1 MNKKILRSIII
12 FFVCLLA
19 LSISGKTGAVHA
31 YEDQQFSLQGSV
43 ILVSTDIIT
52 DTTWV
57 SGNVYYIQNNIE
69 VKSGVTLTIEGGTIV
84 KFRVPYDPATQALTG
99 LTVNGALRFTNTGPE
114 DIQRVT
120 FTSGRDDTFGGDTNG
135 DGTQTQPAAGDWNSV
150 RLTKWADTDPSYQY
164 LTFRY
169 SKDGLNFH
177 NATSTTV
184 SPVFEDN
191 MFVENTCGLT
201 LWLTSNGNIEGQVNR
216 NIFTG
221 NRFGFCARRTAGL
234 GQNNPTLTE
243 NNFNNNKMLPIYL
256 YGTSF
261 PTYVNNTFSGYIEP
275 GDKLGVGL
283 AGEFNGSG
291 TLTVVNDMPFVILS
305 PMYIQGTG
313 VNVTI
318 PAGAIFKSY
327 TRYDLANPTDL
338 LPGLRVYADV
348 TFEATEIDPI
358 IFTSYRDDTFG
369 GDTNGDGVDTE
380 PYPADWAGLLY
391 VDSRAP
397 TDANLTFQHLTFR
410 YAINGL
416 LYQTTTT
423 VAGGRA
429 PIISDSKFE
438 YNQNGL
444 RFRAVSNNLN
454 SRIEPTI
461 QNSSFTGQGIIP
473 AVKTDVEPGVPV
485 MLENT
490 VEPTFSNNT
499 FSENLHPA
507 IGLVGRWRGTVVL
520 PPVAGQGLSQ
530 LPYLVHGDFWLGDA
544 NIPIGVDS
552 ATNLTIPQGVVF
564 KFFVNNFDR
573 NTRSRLLGSG
583 RLTLENLL
591 AGPYIF
597 TSYYDDEYGGD
608 TDGGTAIAP
617 AARDWGSVVIR
628 HPDSAITYS
637 TFRYGDKA
645 LHVQNRDTTA
655 GAPFDAEISHSI
667 FEYNDYG
674 LYLDIQA
681 TNDITSLISNNIFQF
696 NSVGLGT
703 FALSGSNGLSQPV
716 WRENIFQASTLFPLY
731 LNGSATLEFYEPSN
745 ELLNNSHTAIALGG
759 YHGAVKDDPGYEI
772 ILPRIYEG
780 PESPKSE
787 LLVPYVV
794 WDNANFDSQTST
806 WIDGGLIFKFNAAK
820 SLHFFGQL
828 TMNTSVTDGNV
839 FTSYKDDTHL
849 GDTNGDG
856 NSTLPARRNWGGLYL
871 YNPNTP
877 GFSYSTF
884 NYSADGLVL
893 FQKSPYN
900 LGSNLAIP
908 VTHNRFEENGTG
920 LKFLIASNNDITSP
934 VEYNIFT
941 HNDYGFNA
949 YTTLDPSY
957 PNHCGTSD
965 PTLTQNE
972 FSHHSAFPLYLKGS
986 SNPTYVGNTFTANDH
1001 PAIAVGGIWCRDATW
1016 SKVYDDT
1023 FGQDMPYVVTDNL
1036 LQEHYYTIPPTITL
1050 PDSLVVKFT
1059 SAVYIYAYG
1068 YLEML
1073 SEPGKEVIFTA
1084 YADDS
1089 FAGDI
1094 NGDGPPA
1101 SIPRTAWKTVWVMDY
1116 PGKINQIHDLKV
1128 YYATSGL
1135 GLYYEGPEN
1144 TQTATKIWNAEFGNS
1159 FSGLALVI
1167 GWRQIGST
1175 INPGA
1180 GNINAELQN
1189 IAMHDSSYGIL
1200 TVAHDKSIGI
1210 VKPSLQNVTFTDITY
1225 YPIFLGGTSYFS
1237 YVADVEILASPDAA
1251 SAPSALSGVD
1261 ALNLESN
1268 ETTGLTLEG
1277 FDLPGNREVLDS
1289 IEPGKVTLQSA
1300 SAPLANLTAA
1310 LDLSP
1315 AIAIAGAWNNAGELA
1330 KVEGVPYAVVGGF
1343 PLTMIT
1349 DNFTYKP
1356 ADNVT
1361 IGAVNAGNAQVSVP
1375 AGTVFKFS
1383 KDRLITVYGTF
1394 NLLSTP
1400 SQPVIFTSIKDD
1412 SAAGDTNRDGPAS
1425 LPSAGDWGEIRL
1437 ASTNNFHN
1445 AVVRYATKG
1454 LHIYFTGLVNQNN
1467 ASSVAESTFMKNI
1480 RGVSLTT
1487 LDNGDIF
1494 SSINDSTFT
1503 QNTIHIQGNSS
1514 NVGKTGHLCID
1525 AHDNDL
1531 FGDLNQNGI
1540 ENNNLNGHSVVI
1552 PGCDPNEAFDATN
1565 NYWGHETGPN
1575 HPSLNPEGLG
1585 SKVSDRVLF
1594 DPWRT
1599 EPVNPPAT
1607 YTISGRITK
1616 ETAVGEGLAGVKVRL
1631 QTESQGDFNTVTDS
1645 EGYYSFSGLQN
1656 GRYLVTPSLSGYLFT
1671 PSVLDIL
1678 LGGFD
1683 GTDSN
1688 FIATISPGGP
1698 VFSVNDVNS
1707 LRPLSSTI
1715 TQYCTFTVSLNMAP
1729 DPSAN
1734 PTVDYA
1740 TSPGTA
1746 NATTDYV
1753 HTQGKLTF
1761 SADGSL
1767 SQQVAVPLRVTDLD
1781 DPDKYFYLILN
1792 NPVHGTLGYSTGVCT
1807 IKTTRVVFLPL
1818 ITK

>member
-1 MNKKILRSIII
+1 MNKKVLRSIVIVFI
-12 FFVCLLA
+12 CLLG
-19 LSISGKTGAVHA
+19 LSIPEKTGAVHA
-31 YEDQQFSLQGSV
+31 YEDQQSSLQGSV
-43 ILVSTDIIT
+43 ILINSNVVA

-57 SGNVYYIQNNIE
+57 SGNIYYIQNNIE
-69 VKSGVTLTIEGGTIV
+69 VIDGVTLTIEGGAIV
-84 KFRVPYDPATQALTG
+84 KFHVPYDPATQPLTG

-114 DIQRVT
+114 DLQRVT

-177 NATSTTV
+177 NTTATAV
-184 SPVFEDN
+184 MPFFEDN

-201 LWLTSNGNIEGQVNR
+201 LSLTSNGNIEGQVNR

-221 NRFGFCARRTAGL
+221 NKFGFCTRRTSGL
-234 GQNNPTLTE
+234 GQVNPILTE
-243 NNFNNNKMLPIYL
+243 NNFNNNKILPVYL
-256 YGTSF
+256 FGTSF

-291 TLTVVNDMPFVILS
+291 TLSIVNDMPFVILS
-305 PMYIQGTG
+305 PMDIKGTG
-313 VNVTI
+313 VNMTI
-318 PAGAIFKSY
+318 PAGAVFKSY
-327 TRYDLANPTDL
+327 TRYDLAKPTDP
-338 LPGLRVYADV
+338 LPGLRVYAGV

-358 IFTSYRDDTFG
+358 IFTSYRDDTAG
-369 GDTNGDGVDTE
+369 GDTNGDGIDTE
-380 PYPADWAGLLY
+380 PYAADWAGLLF
-391 VDSRAP
+391 VDSRSPAEP
-397 TDANLTFQHLTFR
+397 NLTFEYLTFR

-473 AVKTDVEPGVPV
+473 TVKTDVEPGVPV

-490 VEPTFSNNT
+490 VQPTFSNNT
-499 FSENLHPA
+499 FSGNLHPA
-507 IGLVGRWRGTVVL
+507 IGLVGRWRGSVVL
-520 PPVAGQGLSQ
+520 PPVAGQGLTQ
-530 LPYLVHGDFWLGDA
+530 LPYLVHGDLWLGDA
-544 NIPIGVDS
+544 NIAIGVDS
-552 ATNLTIPQGVVF
+552 ATNMTIPQGAVF

-608 TDGGTAIAP
+608 TDGGTPITP
-617 AARDWGSVVIR
+617 AARDWGSVVVR
-628 HPDSAITYS
+628 HPDSAIVYS
-637 TFRYGDKA
+637 TFRFGDKA
-645 LHVQNRDTTA
+645 LHVQNKDTTA
-655 GAPFDAEISHSI
+655 GAPFDSDISFSL

-681 TNDITSLISNNIFQF
+681 TNDITSLISTNIFQF

-703 FALSGSNGLSQPV
+703 FAKSGSTGLSQPTL
-716 WRENIFQASTLFPLY
+716 RENIFQANTLFPLY
-731 LNGSATLEFYEPSN
+731 LNGSATLEYYEPSN
-745 ELLNNSHTAIALGG
+745 VLLNNSHTAIALGG
-759 YHGAVKDDPGYEI
+759 YHGAVKDGPGYEI

-780 PESPKSE
+780 PESPLSE
-787 LLVPYVV
+787 NLVPYVV
-794 WDNANFDSQTST
+794 WDNTNYDWHTST
-806 WIDGGLIFKFNAAK
+806 WIDGGLIFKFNTAK
-820 SLHFFGQL
+820 SLHFFGQF

-839 FTSYKDDTHL
+839 FTSYKDDSHL

-856 NSTLPARRNWGGLYL
+856 NSTTPSRLDWGGLHL
-871 YNPNTP
+871 YNPYTP
-877 GFSYSTF
+877 SFYYATVK
-884 NYSADGLVL
+884 YSAEGLVL
-893 FQKSPYN
+893 FQKSPN
-900 LGSNLAIP
+900 PFEMEINFP
-908 VTHNRFEENGTG
+908 VAYNRFEENGKG

-934 VEYNIFT
+934 VTNNVFT
-941 HNDYGFNA
+941 HNNYGFHA
-949 YTTLDPSY
+949 YTTLDPAY

-972 FSHHSAFPLYLKGS
+972 FSFHSEFPLYLKGS
-986 SNPTYVGNTFTANDH
+986 SNPTYVDNTFTANDH
-1001 PAIAVGGIWCRDATW
+1001 PAIAVGGTWCRDATW

-1050 PDSLVVKFT
+1050 PDSLVVKFMPT
-1059 SAVYIYAYG
+1059 PYIAAYG

-1073 SEPGKEVIFTA
+1073 SEPGKEVVFTA
-1084 YADDS
+1084 YSDDS

-1116 PGKINQIHDLKV
+1116 PGKYNQIHDLEI
-1128 YYATSGL
+1128 YYATAGL
-1135 GLYYEGPEN
+1135 GLYYEGSEN
-1144 TQTATKIWNAEFGNS
+1144 TQTATMISNVEVAES
-1159 FSGLALVI
+1159 FSGLAMVI
-1167 GWRQIGST
+1167 GWRQDGT
-1175 INPGA
+1175 IIYTGA
-1180 GNINAELQN
+1180 GNINAKLQN
-1189 IAMHDSSYGIL
+1189 IVMRDSSYGIL
-1200 TVAHDKSIGI
+1200 TVAHEKSTGI
-1210 VKPSLQNVTFTDITY
+1210 VKPELTNVTFTDITY

-1237 YVADVEILASPDAA
+1237 YVDSVEILASPDAVSAA
-1251 SAPSALSGVD
+1251 STFSELE
-1261 ALNLESN
+1261 ALNLDSDES
-1268 ETTGLTLEG
+1268 TGLTLEG
-1277 FDLPGNREVLDS
+1277 FDLPGNREVLDN
-1289 IEPGKVTLQSA
+1289 IQPEEAALQSA
-1300 SAPLANLTAA
+1300 FTPLANLTAA
-1310 LDLSP
+1310 PNLSP
-1315 AIAIAGAWNNAGELA
+1315 LIGMVGPWNNSGELV
-1330 KVEGVPYAVVGGF
+1330 KIEGVPYAVVGNF
-1343 PLTMIT
+1343 PLKIIT
-1349 DNFTYKP
+1349 DKFTYEP

-1383 KDRLITVYGTF
+1383 KDRLMTVIGTL

-1412 SAAGDTNRDGPAS
+1412 SAAGDTNRDGPAT
-1425 LPSAGDWGEIRL
+1425 LPAAGDWGEIRL
-1437 ASTNNFHN
+1437 AATNNFHN

-1467 ASSVAESTFMKNI
+1467 ASSVVESTFMKNI
-1480 RGVSLTT
+1480 SGISLTT

-1494 SSINDSTFT
+1494 SNISGSTFT
-1503 QNTIHIQGNSS
+1503 QNSVHIQGNPS
-1514 NVGKTGHLCID
+1514 NAGKTGHLCID
-1525 AHDNDL
+1525 VHNNDL

-1540 ENNNLNGHSVVI
+1540 ENNNLNGHSAVI
-1552 PGCDPNEAFDATN
+1552 PGCGLNEAFDATD
-1565 NYWGHETGPN
+1565 NYWGHGSGPY

-1585 SKVSDRVLF
+1585 SRVSDRVLF
-1594 DPWRT
+1594 DPWHT
-1599 EPVNPPAT
+1599 EPVNPPSS
-1607 YTISGRITK
+1607 YTISGRITM
-1616 ETAVGEGLAGVKVRL
+1616 ETADGEGLAGASVRL
-1631 QTESQGDFNTVTDS
+1631 QTESQGDFTTVTDS

-1656 GRYLVTPSLSGYLFT
+1656 GNYLVTPSLSGYLFT
-1671 PSVLDIL
+1671 PSLLPIL
-1678 LGGFD
+1678 LDGFD
-1683 GTDSN
+1683 STGSN
-1688 FIATISPGGP
+1688 FIAVISPAGP
-1698 VFSVNDVNS
+1698 VFSVDNVSS
-1707 LRPLSSTI
+1707 LRPISST
-1715 TQYCTFTVSLNMAP
+1715 TKQYCTFTISLSMAP
-1729 DPSAN
+1729 DPSL
-1734 PTVDYA
+1734 TTKVDYA

-1746 NATTDYV
+1746 NSTTDYV
-1753 HTQGKLTF
+1753 HKQGTLTF
-1761 SADGSL
+1761 TPGGSL
-1767 SQQVAVPLRVTDLD
+1767 SQQVNVELKITNLE
-1781 DPDKYFYLILN
+1781 DPDRYFFLILK
-1792 NPVHGTLGYSTGVCT
+1792 NPLNGTLGYSTGICT
-1807 IKTTRVVFLPL
+1807 INTTRVVFLPL